1 MRRTALLGVV
11 CLVASG
17 CSHGVKPN
25 TGSGAYM
32 TIHGAQFFSGAM
44 PAGSPNGPSVDTITL
59 VNNDIYPGFASDPI
73 GGSLAPSATA
83 AAIGLD
89 GDIGYWIVP
98 AGVPAVATP
107 DEPSFSA
114 TAAFSLGIVPGKY
127 TLVVRAVDASG
138 TFGPPSTQI
147 LVEEDSP
154 TNPPSQG
161 DLVVTLTWDDEA
173 DLDLHVVDPN
183 GNEIYWAGQ
192 SSFPSA
198 VDGGDYGYIDVDSNA
213 NCILDGLRRE
223 DAIWPSGA
231 PSGHYLARVDTPS
244 LCGQPVAHYTVRAL
258 VHGVQVAGATGVVV
272 ADSTLGAHG
281 AGAGVLALAFD
292 VP

>member
-1 MRRTALLGVV
+1 MKRAAAVCVFAVAALA
-11 CLVASG
+11 CT
-17 CSHGVKPN
+17 HGVKPS
-25 TGSGAYM
+25 TGASAYM
-32 TIHGAQFFSGAM
+32 TIHGGQFVSGPM
-44 PAGSPNGPSVDTITL
+44 PAGSPSGPVVETITL

-73 GGSLAPSATA
+73 GGALAPNATA

-89 GDIGYWIVP
+89 GDVGYWIIP

-114 TAAFSLGIVPGKY
+114 TASFSLGIVPGKY

-138 TFGPPSTQI
+138 SFGPPSTQT
-147 LVEEDSP
+147 LTEEDSP
-154 TNPPSQG
+154 TNPPPQG
-161 DLVVTLTWDDEA
+161 DLVVTLTWDTEA

-192 SSFPSA
+192 SSYPSA

-213 NCILDGLRRE
+213 NCIIDGLRRE
-223 DAIWPSGA
+223 DGIWPKGA
-231 PSGHYLARVDTPS
+231 PSGHYLVRVDTPS
-244 LCGQPVAHYTVRAL
+244 LCGQPIAHYTVRAL
-258 VHGVQVAGATGVVV
+258 VHGAQVGAATGVAV